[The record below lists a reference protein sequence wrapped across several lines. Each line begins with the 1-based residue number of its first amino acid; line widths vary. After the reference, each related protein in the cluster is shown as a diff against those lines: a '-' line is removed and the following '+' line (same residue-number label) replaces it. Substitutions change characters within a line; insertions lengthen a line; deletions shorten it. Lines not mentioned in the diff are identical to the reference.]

1 MPSARAAALA
11 LALLAT
17 PAMAFAG
24 TIADAGKDAEKLN
37 TIGKPRE
44 AFDMLSR
51 ARDQIWKTAPL
62 SFDRALF
69 VAAEPQGYGVYDA
82 RPGNVFKAGETMYVY
97 AEPFGFGYGSQG
109 DLRRIQFEV
118 SISVTTPAGET
129 AVAPQSG
136 KLELSSRVENK
147 EYMVSLAYEP
157 KGLQPGDYVLQIDA
171 RDPNTG
177 KTAIIRLPF
186 KVA

>member
-1 MPSARAAALA
+1 MRRAALI
-11 LALLAT
+11 LALLAS
-17 PAMAFAG
+17 PAFAG

-44 AFDMLSR
+44 AYEMLSK
-51 ARDQIWKTAPL
+51 AREQIWKSAPL

-69 VAAEPQGYGVYDA
+69 VTAEPQGYGVYDPRA
-82 RPGNVFKAGETMYVY
+82 SSTFKAGETMFVY
-97 AEPFGFGYGSQG
+97 AEPFGYSAATQG

-118 SISVTTPAGET
+118 SISVTAPSGDI

-136 KLELSSRVENK
+136 KLELASRALNR
-147 EYMVSLAYEP
+147 EYMISLSYEP
-157 KGLQPGDYVLQIDA
+157 KGLKAGDYVLQVDV
-171 RDPNTG
+171 RDPNSG
-177 KTAIIRLPF
+177 KTATLRLPF